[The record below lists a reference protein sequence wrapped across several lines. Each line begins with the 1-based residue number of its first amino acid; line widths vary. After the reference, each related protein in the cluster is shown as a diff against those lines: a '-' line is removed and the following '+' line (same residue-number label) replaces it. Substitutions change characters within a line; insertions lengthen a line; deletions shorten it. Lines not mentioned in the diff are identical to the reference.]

1 MTSRVSYLVA
11 GLLGAAVILS
21 QAIPAS
27 AQVRP
32 APKADKPGAKAK
44 DQPMTPKAKP
54 QEPPRVTRKPPA
66 PDAKD
71 DAKDRAKDAKDDA
84 KDRAKDVKGDAKDR
98 AKDTKD
104 DAKDRAKDAKDD
116 VKDRAKDT
124 RDDVKDRAKDAKDDV
139 KDRAKDTKDDVKDR
153 AKDTRDDVK
162 DRAKDAKDDAKER
175 AKGFGDDVRDRPK
188 ATGEG
193 AKDRGNA
200 QAKKFDAS
208 KVKAEDVGLTFKEA
222 DKGLQISNI
231 ERNSVL
237 ASSGFQTG
245 DQIVSINGQSVA
257 RQADFFNYLFAPG
270 VTGRVPVVYLRDG
283 VRDTVYLRP
292 TTIIRDYERV
302 VVDDRNPIRDFGLV
316 LDGRNDGR
324 LIVDRVIRDS
334 RADHAG
340 IKVDDEILAV
350 NDRDV
355 DSRDELARMLDKYEG
370 EPIDMEVRRDRTA
383 KVLEVKV
390 LR

>member
-1 MTSRVSYLVA
+1 MTSRLNYLVA
-11 GLLGAAVILS
+11 GLLGVAMVLG
-21 QAIPAS
+21 QASVAS
-27 AQVRP
+27 AQDRP

-44 DQPMTPKAKP
+44 ESMPPKAKGQP
-54 QEPPRVTRKPPA
+54 QGTPRVTGKPPV
-66 PDAKD
+66 P
-71 DAKDRAKDAKDDA
+71 DAKDDA
-84 KDRAKDVKGDAKDR
+84 KDRAKDVKKDAKDAKDDVKER

-104 DAKDRAKDAKDD
+104 EAKDRAKDAKDD
-116 VKDRAKDT
+116 VKDRTKDT
-124 RDDVKDRAKDAKDDV
+124 RDDVKDRAKDTKDDLKDRSKDARDDV
-139 KDRAKDTKDDVKDR
+139 KDRTKDAREDAKDR
-153 AKDTRDDVK
+153 AKDTRDETK
-162 DRAKDAKDDAKER
+162 DR
-175 AKGFGDDVRDRPK
+175 AKGFGDDVRNRPK
-188 ATGEG
+188 ATGDD
-193 AKDRGNA
+193 AKGRNNV

-208 KVKAEDVGLTFKEA
+208 KAKAEDVGLAFKEA

-231 ERNSVL
+231 ESNSLFVD
-237 ASSGFQTG
+237 SGFRTG
-245 DQIVSINGQSVA
+245 DQIVSINGQNVA
-257 RQADFFNYLFAPG
+257 RQADFFSYLFAPG
-270 VTGRVPVVYLRDG
+270 VTGRVPVVFLRDG
-283 VRDTVYLRP
+283 AQQTVYLRP

-302 VVDDRNPIRDFGLV
+302 VVDDRNPIREFGLV

-324 LIVDRVIRDS
+324 LMVDRVIRDS

-370 EPIDMEVRRDRTA
+370 EPIEMEVRRDRAA